1 MAKGVKGVNVEKE
14 KEEEKGKSR
23 LLRRQFDDQRYVAGD
38 ADRPKKTVSAPV
50 GTEAKIDVRG
60 KVENLLVGSEANAV
74 ADVRRFA
81 HFAASLSF
89 AHLYFLT

>member
-14 KEEEKGKSR
+14 KEEEKGKSH
-23 LLRRQFDDQRYVAGD
+23 LLRRQFDDQRYVA
-38 ADRPKKTVSAPV
+38 DRPKKTVGAP
-50 GTEAKIDVRG
+50 GGAEAKIDLRG
-60 KVENLLVGSEANAV
+60 KVENLLVGSKANAV
-74 ADVRRFA
+74 ADVRRSA

>member
-14 KEEEKGKSR
+14 KEEKGKSR

-38 ADRPKKTVSAPV
+38 ADRPKKTVSAP
-50 GTEAKIDVRG
+50 GGAEAKIDLRG
-60 KVENLLVGSEANAV
+60 KVENLLVGSKANAV
-74 ADVRRFA
+74 ADVRRSA